1 MKLIMLTINSLTVI
15 IVEILWLKMEVN
27 IGRTT
32 ISVQTIAKASVLKRR
47 NQAMIKSNNQIP

>member
-32 ISVQTIAKASVLKRR
+32 ISVQTIAKASVLKRK
-47 NQAMIKSNNQIP
+47 NQAMIKSNNQMA

>member
-32 ISVQTIAKASVLKRR
+32 ISVQTIAKASVLKRK